1 MLPRFTAPLLKVS
14 LQQFLLLI
22 TPYLA
27 LKKKLQGKPKRKK
40 KKNQQNPTEFK
51 ETERDSEP
59 DIAGMWN

>member
-27 LKKKLQGKPKRKK
+27 LKKKITRQTKEKTK
-40 KKNQQNPTEFK
+40 QQDPTEFK
-51 ETERDSEP
+51 EKERASEP
-59 DIAGMWN
+59 DIAGMRN